1 MNFSL
6 NCWCLDVVCF
16 PSFTGP
22 TETYL
27 QKGGAQ
33 VEGNEDG
40 RQGGVSA
47 SHGVDG
53 VEEDEVAGRHQ
64 HEENAG
70 GARVQR

>member
-1 MNFSL
+1 M
-6 NCWCLDVVCF
+6 DVVCF